1 MAARKKIMTDTA
13 PPWLATM
20 REITGTKA
28 LGDNPVILSWP
39 NKIGEL
45 FPETA
50 SYCREYTHDSIAWC
64 GLTVGYCMALNGI
77 RPVFGAT
84 DTDRFLWAA
93 AWLEFGTPVDTPQLG
108 DIVVFQFS
116 GGGHHVTLYE
126 QTTGDSYVCRGGN
139 QGHQV
144 RVSNFASGAC
154 MGIRRPPSAAA
165 IVKPAAPTLGVQHF
179 SGITATV
186 FGGSSDRETSAYDGH
201 VIGNSELG
209 VALPARFPAGA
220 RPKVRV
226 WNDGRSV
233 ICDIIDVGPWNTN
246 DPYWKTGGRPQA
258 ESGVDSRGR
267 RTNHAGIDLTP
278 AAARGIGIDGK
289 GTVDWEFA
297 DAVVTSSNGS
307 TPVKPPPTDTGGTAA
322 VETSTPSTTSPQTGP
337 STAGQEFPAAWL
349 NQILAAID
357 NGFRNLKIGQATTS
371 GPTQGTVVV
380 QQGTTPTQQGPAPAQ
395 QGTTVQQG
403 WPPPIDFTALNQFLK
418 GLRQFN
424 ATMLGQRA
432 VQTTD
437 GIAATPAQPILSPID
452 KVLGGEALVGLK
464 TPIAIIAYAA
474 LWIMQS
480 LNTVGPTTGPDASTT
495 AQVLTALIAALGGLG
510 VTAKVDRGV
519 QSLNTLATTAQQ
531 LSPPTSSTPSA
542 G

>member
-1 MAARKKIMTDTA
+1 MATRKKIMTETA

-28 LGDNPVILSWP
+28 LGDNPVIMSWP
-39 NKIGEL
+39 QKIGEL
-45 FPETA
+45 FPEMA
-50 SYCREYTHDSIAWC
+50 SYCREYKHDSIAWC

-77 RPVFGAT
+77 KPVFGPT

-93 AWLEFGTPVDTPQLG
+93 AWLEFGTPVDTPQVG
-108 DIVVFQFS
+108 DIVVFQWS
-116 GGGHHVTLYE
+116 DGGHHVTLYE
-126 QTTGDSYVCRGGN
+126 QTDGDTYVCRGGN

-144 RVSNFASGAC
+144 RVSNFPKGAR
-154 MGIRRPPSAAA
+154 MGIRRPPSAVAG
-165 IVKPAAPTLGVQHF
+165 VKPTTPTLAVQHF

-201 VIGNSELG
+201 VISNSELG

-233 ICDIIDVGPWNTN
+233 ICDIVDVGPWNTN

-278 AAARGIGIDGK
+278 AAARSIGIDGK

-297 DAVVTSSNGS
+297 DAVVISSPNGS
-307 TPVKPPPTDTGGTAA
+307 TPPKTSGPPQP
-322 VETSTPSTTSPQTGP
+322 GP
-337 STAGQEFPAAWL
+337 SAQEFPAAWL

-357 NGFRNLKIGQATTS
+357 NGFRNLRIGQATTS
-371 GPTQGTVVV
+371 GPPPGTVVV
-380 QQGTTPTQQGPAPAQ
+380 PPDTTAPRQGTTP
-395 QGTTVQQG
+395 VQPG
-403 WPPPIDFTALNQFLK
+403 WPPTIDFTALNQFFK

-424 ATMLGQRA
+424 ATILGLRA
-432 VQTTD
+432 AQTTD
-437 GIAATPAQPILSPID
+437 GVATMPAQPILSPID
-452 KVLGGEALVGLK
+452 KVLGGQALVGLK

-519 QSLNTLATTAQQ
+519 QSLNTLASTAQQ
-531 LSPPTSSTPSA
+531 LSPPSTSSTPS
-542 G
+542 GG